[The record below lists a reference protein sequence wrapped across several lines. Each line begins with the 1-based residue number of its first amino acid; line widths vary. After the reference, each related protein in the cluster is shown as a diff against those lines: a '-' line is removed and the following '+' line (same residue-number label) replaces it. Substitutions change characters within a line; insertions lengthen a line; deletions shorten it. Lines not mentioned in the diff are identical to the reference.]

1 LTKAEAERL
10 EELRLRVLEQRFE
23 AELALGRHEERIS
36 ELQLAV
42 ANNPFRERFTAQ
54 LMLALYRSGRHA
66 DALELYEKTRS
77 AMGDELG
84 LQPSAELQQLSGQMV
99 RQEPRLTRATHP
111 AQAAGT
117 TPKRR
122 TARMAAGLTLAGL
135 AAAALVAFTAEGS
148 APRPI
153 GESGSRSPRLAVVL
167 PRAPASSRRNDLMNR
182 YLDSVRRATH
192 GSGDAETIVADET
205 DSETANLVAVA
216 SRLRSGR
223 FDLVLWI
230 GDGAAAQA
238 LAPEVRALSE
248 TTFVFIDASL
258 KTLDL
263 QDVPNASAVRFADE
277 QASELVGYLSGLV
290 RSRQRSGQRADV
302 VSVVAGF
309 PTRHTRLVIAGF
321 ERGVRRALPRAKVL
335 IDYSEEVVD
344 RTSCEQAANS
354 QIDRG
359 SDVVFATAGECG
371 LGALAVA
378 ETRGVWGVGDDE
390 LERASGR
397 FRSRMLA
404 HTYKED
410 EPAVSTSLDAFADG
424 TLPVG
429 KDRVLGLD
437 DNYAVGIWD
446 INVAVPQVVRS
457 KVVGLC
463 SSIRSAH
470 PHAT

>member
-1 LTKAEAERL
+1 
-10 EELRLRVLEQRFE
+10 
-23 AELALGRHEERIS
+23 
-36 ELQLAV
+36 
-42 ANNPFRERFTAQ
+42 
-54 LMLALYRSGRHA
+54 
-66 DALELYEKTRS
+66 
-77 AMGDELG
+77 
-84 LQPSAELQQLSGQMV
+84 
-99 RQEPRLTRATHP
+99 
-111 AQAAGT
+111 
-117 TPKRR
+117 
-122 TARMAAGLTLAGL
+122 
-135 AAAALVAFTAEGS
+135 
-148 APRPI
+148 
-153 GESGSRSPRLAVVL
+153 
-167 PRAPASSRRNDLMNR
+167 
-182 YLDSVRRATH
+182 
-192 GSGDAETIVADET
+192 
-205 DSETANLVAVA
+205 
-216 SRLRSGR
+216 
-223 FDLVLWI
+223 
-230 GDGAAAQA
+230 
-238 LAPEVRALSE
+238 
-248 TTFVFIDASL
+248 
-258 KTLDL
+258 
-263 QDVPNASAVRFADE
+263 
-277 QASELVGYLSGLV
+277 
-290 RSRQRSGQRADV
+290 
-302 VSVVAGF
+302 
-309 PTRHTRLVIAGF
+309 
-321 ERGVRRALPRAKVL
+321 VL